1 MDTVRLFIHR
11 YKHIIT
17 ENDNA
22 NFTIF
27 LSRRSRQRE
36 RLNASMLSRVLP
48 LGEFT
53 VVISEPQ
60 VTLQGAVT
68 WCHIAGCN
76 NSIRHVENRFFATFH
91 FIMFFNAVWALTSG
105 GFRIGSVAF
114 GVDKL
119 EWWGYPTMKNF
130 EDT

>member
-91 FIMFFNAVWALTSG
+91 FILFF
-105 GFRIGSVAF
+105 
-114 GVDKL
+114 
-119 EWWGYPTMKNF
+119 
-130 EDT
+130 